1 VIKVKNGKKSVS
13 GLKLNLQKRLI
24 NLLLRYGIYLVFVL
38 LCIGV
43 SIATPVI
50 DELIDEV
57 KELRDGVEELT
68 NDGITVMKDGIIEG
82 IDDIKFGKVMEDK
95 ITKLA
100 QNYTSFMDSDK
111 NTNSSVQFI
120 MQTEEIKT
128 IEPIKTTIEEPAEEM
143 RFFQRFLALFKR

>member
-1 VIKVKNGKKSVS
+1 MIKVKNGKKSVS

>member
-1 VIKVKNGKKSVS
+1 M
-13 GLKLNLQKRLI
+13 
-24 NLLLRYGIYLVFVL
+24 L